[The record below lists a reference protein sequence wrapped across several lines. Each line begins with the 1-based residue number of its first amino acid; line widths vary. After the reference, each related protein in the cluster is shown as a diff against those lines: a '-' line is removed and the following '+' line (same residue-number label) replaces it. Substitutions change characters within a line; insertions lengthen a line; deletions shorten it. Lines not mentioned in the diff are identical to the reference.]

1 MDNGREMD
9 SPTNLIISI
18 GQPSGPGDFPL
29 CKFITLLKT
38 MFDVKSIE
46 SVADVEAVVW
56 AVGIV
61 VVSSTV
67 NTLEK

>member
-1 MDNGREMD
+1 M
-9 SPTNLIISI
+9 LIE
-18 GQPSGPGDFPL
+18 
-29 CKFITLLKT
+29 LLFT
-38 MFDVKSIE
+38 TVAKSIE

-67 NTLEK
+67 NTLESSHLKE